1 MVTLMRALLMPAV
14 VLSLSLSCS
23 AQTGLPDVD
32 DASLDAGGGAPLG
45 GAGAGGDGAAA
56 GGGVGGV
63 DAGAGGAV
71 VTAAP
76 KFVGGSRLRP
86 RVRLGDDGSRE
97 QLGWHDTQLG
107 TDCEYRTAVDGV
119 TRCLPPV
126 RERAYIDPACTQLVV
141 RAGGGDCESQSPGTH
156 ACYTLEVEYQCG
168 VDWRYHCAPIGPKVT
183 DPEATLHNTKA
194 DGSGGCA
201 PTNMLAVERGD
212 YYLVGAE
219 LDASAFVA
227 SAGIELE

>member
-1 MVTLMRALLMPAV
+1 MRAHLLPAMI
-14 VLSLSLSCS
+14 LSLTLSCS
-23 AQTGLPDVD
+23 AQMGLPGVD
-32 DASLDAGGGAPLG
+32 GHDASHG
-45 GAGAGGDGAAA
+45 
-56 GGGVGGV
+56 GGGVGGGALGGAGGV
-63 DAGAGGAV
+63 DAGGSDGGGD

-76 KFVGGSRLRP
+76 KFVGGARLRP
-86 RVRLGDDGSRE
+86 RVLLGADGSRE
-97 QLGWHDTQLG
+97 QLGWHDTQLD
-107 TDCEYRTAVDGV
+107 TECSYRLATDGV
-119 TRCLPPV
+119 SRCLPPV
-126 RERAYIDPACTQLVV
+126 RERAYLDPSCTQLVV
-141 RAGGGDCESQSPGTH
+141 RSGGGPCESQPPGTH

-168 VDWRYHCAPIGPKVT
+168 DDWRLHCAPIGPKVT

-227 SAGIELE
+227 SAGVELE